1 MTKEEATAVA
11 EEDMVLLKECYYYW
25 RLQQLQ
31 QPRPDLRGLHLW
43 IEAGYCYSTRP
54 TFGHVNVAALSRNL
68 HEGHYGCCP

>member
-43 IEAGYCYSTRP
+43 MWKGSD
-54 TFGHVNVAALSRNL
+54 V
-68 HEGHYGCCP
+68 GCVS